1 MVSIEDILSGVHDH
15 SFVAS
20 NQSYPFFW
28 HTRDTIWLRLS
39 MDNTLIDKNESHW
52 LEVTDKLDSI
62 DMYII
67 IGVTCFVRGDTIH
80 SLLSRCDK
88 ALYQA
93 KHHGGNRVEFLLDHT
108 KPETKIEASLS

>member
-1 MVSIEDILSGVHDH
+1 
-15 SFVAS
+15 
-20 NQSYPFFW
+20 
-28 HTRDTIWLRLS
+28 
-39 MDNTLIDKNESHW
+39 
-52 LEVTDKLDSI
+52 
-62 DMYII
+62 MYII

>member
-1 MVSIEDILSGVHDH
+1 MDDI
-15 SFVAS
+15 
-20 NQSYPFFW
+20 
-28 HTRDTIWLRLS
+28 
-39 MDNTLIDKNESHW
+39 LIDKNESYW

-67 IGVTCFVRGDTIH
+67 IEVTCFVRGDTIH

-88 ALYQA
+88 ALYHA

-108 KPETKIEASLS
+108 KPETKTEASLP

>member
-28 HTRDTIWLRLS
+28 HTRDTISLRLS
-39 MDNTLIDKNESHW
+39 MDDILIDKNESYW

-67 IGVTCFVRGDTIH
+67 IGVTCFVMGKYN
-80 SLLSRCDK
+80 S
-88 ALYQA
+88 
-93 KHHGGNRVEFLLDHT
+93 FL
-108 KPETKIEASLS
+108 II

>member
-28 HTRDTIWLRLS
+28 HTRDTISLRLS
-39 MDNTLIDKNESHW
+39 MDDILIDKNESYW

-62 DMYII
+62 GQIQFIPYYLDVTRLYIRPNTMVEIVWNFYWI
-67 IGVTCFVRGDTIH
+67 I
-80 SLLSRCDK
+80 
-88 ALYQA
+88 Q
-93 KHHGGNRVEFLLDHT
+93 NRRRKQRRHYLD
-108 KPETKIEASLS
+108 ASISVFIY